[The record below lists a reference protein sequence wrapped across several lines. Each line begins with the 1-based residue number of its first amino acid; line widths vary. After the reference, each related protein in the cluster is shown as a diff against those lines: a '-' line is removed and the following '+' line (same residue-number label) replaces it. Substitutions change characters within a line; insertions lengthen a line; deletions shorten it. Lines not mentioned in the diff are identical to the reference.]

1 MRLVSCIIQLFI
13 IIAPLF
19 SQNSFSIKVDS
30 LLDESYNKF
39 VELQIIES
47 LKLSEKALLLSE
59 ETHYEKGMVYSYLSI
74 ARALQEVGLRK
85 EALEYIEKIE
95 DGKYFKKDAFL
106 QADTY
111 WLRGRVASSQHRI
124 PSAMSVLQEW
134 VKISISLSGPPPMV
148 YSLLQPAH

>member
-19 SQNSFSIKVDS
+19 SQNSFSSKVDS

-39 VELQIIES
+39 VELQIVES

-85 EALEYIEKIE
+85 
-95 DGKYFKKDAFL
+95 
-106 QADTY
+106 
-111 WLRGRVASSQHRI
+111 
-124 PSAMSVLQEW
+124 
-134 VKISISLSGPPPMV
+134 
-148 YSLLQPAH
+148 

>member
-1 MRLVSCIIQLFI
+1 MRLVSIIFQLI
-13 IIAPLF
+13 IIFPLF
-19 SQNSFSIKVDS
+19 SQNNTSTKVDS
-30 LLDESYNKF
+30 LLNESYNKF

-59 ETHYEKGMVYSYLSI
+59 ETHYENGMMYSYLSI

-85 EALEYIEKIE
+85 EALEYIEKVE

-111 WLRGRVASSQHRI
+111 WLRG
-124 PSAMSVLQEW
+124 
-134 VKISISLSGPPPMV
+134 
-148 YSLLQPAH
+148 

>member
-1 MRLVSCIIQLFI
+1 MRPVSCIIQLFI
-13 IIAPLF
+13 IITPLF
-19 SQNSFSIKVDS
+19 SQNSFSSKVDS

-85 EALEYIEKIE
+85 EALEYIEKVE
-95 DGKYFKKDAFL
+95 DGEYFKKDAFL

-111 WLRGRVASSQHRI
+111 WLRGRVDRKSTRLNSSH
-124 PSAMSVLQEW
+124 L
-134 VKISISLSGPPPMV
+134 
-148 YSLLQPAH
+148 